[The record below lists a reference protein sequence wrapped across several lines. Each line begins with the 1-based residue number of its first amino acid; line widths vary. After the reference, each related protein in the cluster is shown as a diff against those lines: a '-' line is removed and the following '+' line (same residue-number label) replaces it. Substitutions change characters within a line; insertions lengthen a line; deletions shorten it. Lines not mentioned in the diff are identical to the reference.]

1 MGVCQ
6 YGCANMGV
14 CSPLDQTGCS
24 SLSVQWQ
31 VSPVSPVA
39 SSSGKQELGRSQWVE
54 SLLSALSLSPLS
66 IYSQLSN
73 VTRVTSLVQKTYL
86 IWLSRFFSGNCTFL
100 VQSLFRVDNSA
111 KQKARKMLRKKLFG
125 LLKVFVV
132 VVENKEFN
140 FAKNLMKIRCTSN
153 MSQDGRCSRMLSM
166 ESCLWQIV
174 AEAANAEPPRGPPIW
189 PYIHY

>member
-54 SLLSALSLSPLS
+54 SLLSALSLSFHIFTIVES
-66 IYSQLSN
+66 HQSHF
-73 VTRVTSLVQKTYL
+73 TSTKNLPQ
-86 IWLSRFFSGNCTFL
+86 IWLSSGEDSSVENFCHPDPFQ
-100 VQSLFRVDNSA
+100 VW
-111 KQKARKMLRKKLFG
+111 QKCKKKACKMLRKKSLVS
-125 LLKVFVV
+125 LKPPFRIWT
-132 VVENKEFN
+132 KG
-140 FAKNLMKIRCTSN
+140 S
-153 MSQDGRCSRMLSM
+153 S
-166 ESCLWQIV
+166 
-174 AEAANAEPPRGPPIW
+174 PPRKTVKKADIVRFGRLPPKRVKSGHLLSDYRQKCVNATRNILMSKARKIW
-189 PYIHY
+189 A

>member
-1 MGVCQ
+1 MLAC
-6 YGCANMGV
+6 
-14 CSPLDQTGCS
+14 L
-24 SLSVQWQ
+24 SLC
-31 VSPVSPVA
+31 PVSPVA
-39 SSSGKQELGRSQWVE
+39 SRNWAGANELSHCCLP
-54 SLLSALSLSPLS
+54 SLCPS
-66 IYSQLSN
+66 IYSQLSK
-73 VTRVTSLVQKTYL
+73 VTRATSLVQKTYF

-166 ESCLWQIV
+166 ESC
-174 AEAANAEPPRGPPIW
+174 
-189 PYIHY
+189 

>member
-1 MGVCQ
+1 
-6 YGCANMGV
+6 MGV
-14 CSPLDQTGCS
+14 CSPIDQTDWL
-24 SLSVQWQ
+24 SLC
-31 VSPVSPVA
+31 PVA
-39 SSSGKQELGRSQWVE
+39 SVSSGKQELGRSQWVE

-73 VTRVTSLVQKTYL
+73 VTRVTSLVQKTYF

-166 ESCLWQIV
+166 ESCWMQV
-174 AEAANAEPPRGPPIW
+174 MANSGRSSRCGTPQGAPDLTIYTLLGWMERCW
-189 PYIHY
+189 MQVVD